1 MGGYGR
7 AVFLRRPATLLILNY
22 PASKTINMKKNNFFK
37 AILFLIFCSLSAQD
51 RKAPAYPLI
60 THSPYL
66 SIWSTTDKLTDAT
79 TTHWTG
85 ANHSLIGLIKVDG
98 SIYRFLGNEPQH
110 YKTLLPASDEKSYAV
125 RYTETEPK
133 GDWKNIKYATTGWK
147 DGISP
152 IGNTE
157 GLDNIIWK
165 SRDIWFR
172 RTFTIDKI
180 AAINNLLL
188 KVSHDDDAE
197 VYLNGELIFSKVGV
211 TSDYGMPAIDKSKLK
226 AGENIIAMH
235 VVNTGGGAR
244 ADVGLVDK
252 EKAVAQAPI
261 AVANQTNVII
271 NATQTIYSF
280 KCGSV
285 DLDLTFM
292 SPLLLN
298 DLSLLS
304 RPVSYIT
311 YNVKANDGKTHNVEV
326 FLSAS
331 SDIAVNRPAQEV
343 IASQYSNGKLSVLKA
358 GTVEQQI
365 LKKKGDDMRIDWGY
379 MYVAAL
385 KADNASQFIT
395 SEKDAINAFRN
406 SSTKSTATKGTRLA
420 LNTVVA
426 FNKVGSTPVSKF
438 IELGYDDNFS
448 VQYFGQNLKP
458 WWNTSGKETIEG
470 QLNAAATDYEQI
482 LQKCTAFNKS
492 MYADALKSGGKEYAE
507 LCNLAYRQSIA
518 AHQLVKSP
526 QGEILWFSK
535 ENYSGGFIN
544 TVDVTYPS
552 APLYLIYNPK
562 LMEGMLNGIFYY
574 SESGKFNK
582 NYPAHDIGT
591 YPQANGQTYGEDMPV
606 EESGNMIILTA
617 AIAKAEGNYDFAKLH
632 WKTLTTWTDYLV
644 KDGFDPANQLCTD
657 DFAGHLARNA
667 NLSVKAIVG
676 IACYAQMADALGDK
690 QAAAKYRDI
699 AKGMVTKW
707 MQLAKAGD
715 HYALT
720 FDNKDTWSQKYNLVW
735 DKVLQLNLFPQSVY
749 DAEIKYYLTKEN
761 KYGIPLDSRKTYT
774 KSDWII
780 WSATFAPER
789 SQFEALVKP
798 IYKYALETPTRVPL
812 GDWHETTDGK
822 QVGFQARSV
831 VGGYFMKVFADKLL
845 AKEIPA
851 K

>member
-1 MGGYGR
+1 M
-7 AVFLRRPATLLILNY
+7 
-22 PASKTINMKKNNFFK
+22 KNNQFFK
-37 AILFLIFCSLSAQD
+37 FLLFLVFCNLSAQD
-51 RKAPAYPLI
+51 RKAPSYPII
-60 THSPYL
+60 THNPYL
-66 SIWSTTDKLTDAT
+66 SIWSASDKLTDAT

-85 ANHSLIGLIKVDG
+85 ADNSLIGLIKVDG
-98 SIYRFLGNEPQH
+98 SIYRFLGKEPEA

-125 RYTETEPK
+125 KYTETEPK
-133 GDWKNIKYATTGWK
+133 GDWKSQKYVATGWK
-147 DGISP
+147 DGMSP

-165 SRDIWFR
+165 SRDIWLR

-211 TSDYGMPAIDKSKLK
+211 TTDYGMPAIDKSKLK

-244 ADVGLVDK
+244 ADIGLVDK
-252 EKAVAQAPI
+252 EKAAVQKPLL
-261 AVANQTNVII
+261 VANQTNVDI
-271 NATQTIYSF
+271 NATQTVYSF
-280 KCGSV
+280 KCGTI
-285 DLDLTFM
+285 DLDVTFT

-311 YNVKANDGKTHNVEV
+311 YNVRANDGKTHNVEV

-331 SDIAVNRPAQEV
+331 SDISVNRSFQEV
-343 IASQYSNGKLSVLKA
+343 SASQYNTDRLSVLKV
-358 GTVEQQI
+358 GTIEQPI
-365 LKKKGDDMRIDWGY
+365 LKKKGDDMRIDWGHL
-379 MYVAAL
+379 YVAAR
-385 KADNASQFIT
+385 KSDNASQFIT
-395 SEKDAINAFRN
+395 SQKDAINAFR
-406 SSTKSTATKGTRLA
+406 SGATKTTSTKGIRLA
-420 LNTVVA
+420 LNTTVA
-426 FNKVGSTPVSKF
+426 FNKVGSTAVSKF

-448 VQYFGQNLKP
+448 VQYFGENLRP
-458 WWNTSGKETIEG
+458 WWNTSGKEKFDD
-470 QLNAAATDYEQI
+470 QLNAAATQYEQI
-482 LQKCTAFNKS
+482 LQKCTDFNKS

-507 LCNLAYRQSIA
+507 LCELAYRQSIA

-526 QGEILWFSK
+526 KGEILWFSK
-535 ENYSGGFIN
+535 ENYSGGYIN

-582 NYPAHDIGT
+582 NFAAHDIGT
-591 YPQANGQTYGEDMPV
+591 YPHANGQTYAEDMPV

-617 AIAKAEGNYDFAKLH
+617 AIAKAEGNYDYAKLH

-644 KDGFDPANQLCTD
+644 KEGFDPANQLCTD

-676 IACYAQMADALGDK
+676 IASYAQMADALGDK
-690 QAAAKYRDI
+690 KAAAKYRDI

-735 DKVLQLNLFPQSVY
+735 DKVLKLDLFPQAVY
-749 DAEIKYYLTKEN
+749 DAEMKYYLTKQN
-761 KYGIPLDSRKTYT
+761 TYGLPLDSRKTYT

-780 WSATFAPER
+780 WTATFASNR
-789 SQFEALVKP
+789 NQFDALIKP

-831 VGGYFMKVFADKLL
+831 VGGYFMKMFSDKLL
-845 AKEIPA
+845 ANEIPA